1 MEEITLLVVFAAG
14 VLSFSFLSPYVFPLR
29 SAYVSHISDTMI
41 AGVALS

>member
-14 VLSFSFLSPYVFPLR
+14 VLSFLSPYVFPLR